1 MASRRSPFLQLIPG
15 RTGNLL
21 LTIGASV
28 EEEALEQ
35 VLMSSASSRLEPGQS
50 EVKGNSELLSVKKY
64 MKHVHLLTILLRRL
78 YIFFSNVNNK

>member
-21 LTIGASV
+21 LTTGASV

-50 EVKGNSELLSVKKY
+50 EV
-64 MKHVHLLTILLRRL
+64 
-78 YIFFSNVNNK
+78 